1 MTSRLALLALPFLF
15 AATAQA
21 HEHAAPAAPLAT
33 QTSQATPQGCA
44 VDVQGQPGK
53 KFEPGHIVVPATCT
67 EFTVRLIH
75 TGKNSKEKAG
85 HNWVLTK
92 TADIDQVMLDGMRA
106 GPQDDWLVPNDARV
120 LAKTPML
127 GGGETATVT
136 FPVSRLAAGESYTF
150 YCSFPAH
157 AEMMRGTLALA
168 R

>member
-1 MTSRLALLALPFLF
+1 MRFRLTLTLAALMIAG
-15 AATAQA
+15 TA
-21 HEHAAPAAPLAT
+21 HAAPDA
-33 QTSQATPQGCA
+33 CA
-44 VDVQGQPGK
+44 IDVEGRPGK
-53 KFEPGHIVVPATCT
+53 QFGPDHIVVPASCQ

-92 TADIDQVMLDGMRA
+92 TEDIDAVMVDGIKA
-106 GPQDDWLVPNDARV
+106 GANNDFLAPGDGRI

-136 FPVSRLAAGESYTF
+136 FPVSRLRAGQSYTY

-157 AEMMRGTLALA
+157 AQHMRGTLVLQP
-168 R
+168 

>member
-1 MTSRLALLALPFLF
+1 MKFRLTLTLAALMIAG
-15 AATAQA
+15 TA
-21 HEHAAPAAPLAT
+21 HAAPAEC
-33 QTSQATPQGCA
+33 SI
-44 VDVQGQPGK
+44 DVEGRPGK
-53 KFEPGHIVVPATCT
+53 QFGPDHIVVPASCQ

-92 TADIDQVMLDGMRA
+92 TEDVDAVMTDGIQA
-106 GPQDDWLVPNDARV
+106 GANNDFLKPGDGRI

-136 FPVSRLAAGESYTF
+136 FPVSRLRAGQSYTY

-157 AEMMRGTLALA
+157 AQHMRGTLVLQP
-168 R
+168 

>member
-1 MTSRLALLALPFLF
+1 MQYRSPRAFLALLATG
-15 AATAQA
+15 AA
-21 HEHAAPAAPLAT
+21 HAADPACSL
-33 QTSQATPQGCA
+33 
-44 VDVQGQPGK
+44 DFEGQPGK
-53 KFEPGHIVVPATCT
+53 KFAPNHIVVPATCKD
-67 EFTVRLIH
+67 FTVRLIH

-92 TADIDQVMLDGMRA
+92 TEDIDAVMVDGIKA
-106 GPQDDWLVPNDARV
+106 GAAHDFLAPGDGRILAR
-120 LAKTPML
+120 TPML

-157 AEMMRGTLALA
+157 AQHMRGTLALQ

>member
-1 MTSRLALLALPFLF
+1 MSLRLTLAPAALTLATLLMAG
-15 AATAQA
+15 AA
-21 HEHAAPAAPLAT
+21 HAAPAANC
-33 QTSQATPQGCA
+33 SI
-44 VDVQGQPGK
+44 DVEGRPGK
-53 KFEPGHIVVPATCT
+53 QFGPDHIVVPSTCK

-92 TADIDQVMLDGMRA
+92 TEDIDKVMVDGIQA
-106 GPQDDWLVPNDARV
+106 GAQHDFLAPGDARI

-136 FPVSRLAAGESYTF
+136 FPVSRLAAGQSYTY

-157 AEMMRGTLALA
+157 AQHMRGTLVLQP
-168 R
+168 

>member
-1 MTSRLALLALPFLF
+1 MQTRYPLALVALLAAG
-15 AATAQA
+15 AA
-21 HEHAAPAAPLAT
+21 HAAEPAC
-33 QTSQATPQGCA
+33 GI
-44 VDVQGQPGK
+44 DVEGQPGK
-53 KFEPGHIVVPATCT
+53 KFAPSHIVVPATCQD
-67 EFTVRLIH
+67 FTVRLIH

-92 TADIDQVMLDGMRA
+92 TEDIDAVMVDGIKA
-106 GPQDDWLVPNDARV
+106 GAAHDFLAPGDGRI

-157 AEMMRGTLALA
+157 AQHMRGTLALQP
-168 R
+168 